1 VGVGTV
7 GSVGT
12 YTYLYIHLLNTSKFY
27 FNKFTSFGL
36 SRFRT
41 SRLICTFVSLLSISI
56 GINIKNMI
64 HKKTRTFIPADLE
77 IKWENLEPLYK
88 DLVNR
93 PINSVEDLEHWL
105 HERSELEA
113 ALEEDFAWRYIR
125 MTCDTNNEG
134 LLQAFQYF
142 ATDIEPQTASYSNEL
157 NKKLVASEYLDKLDN
172 AKYYVYLRGVKKSLE
187 LFRESNIPVQTQIQ
201 VEQQKYQSISG
212 AMSVH
217 IGDKEYTL
225 EQASVF
231 LKDTDRSKRQEVW
244 EKITA
249 RRLQEKDKLDEL
261 FDHLR
266 TLRHQVAVNA
276 GFDNFRDYMF
286 QALGRFDY
294 TPQDCYAFHEAIE
307 TEIVPILREH
317 AHQRKEALGVSELR
331 PWDMDV
337 NTSGKP
343 ALKPFNS
350 GEELIE
356 KTIQCFS
363 NINRYLGERLEIM
376 KDNNLFDV
384 ESRKGKAPG
393 GYNYPLSE
401 TGAPFIFMNSANT
414 FRDLTTMVHEGGHA
428 VHTFLT
434 ADLELNDFK
443 HCPSEVAELASMSME
458 LISMDNWNVFFDNE
472 EDLKRA
478 KRDQLVDV
486 LKTLPWVAVVDQFQH
501 WIYTNPN
508 HTAQQRTEAW
518 VQIYEPF
525 GAGFAD
531 WSGLEVAE
539 ANLWQKQLHIFEIP
553 FYYIEYGMAQLGA
566 IAVWKNYKENPEK
579 ALQQYLDAL
588 KLGYTMTIK
597 EIYETAGIK
606 FDFSAG
612 YVKELAAFVK
622 AEIEKL

>member
-1 VGVGTV
+1 
-7 GSVGT
+7 
-12 YTYLYIHLLNTSKFY
+12 
-27 FNKFTSFGL
+27 
-36 SRFRT
+36 
-41 SRLICTFVSLLSISI
+41 
-56 GINIKNMI
+56 MI
-64 HKKTRTFIPADLE
+64 HKKTRTYIPASLD
-77 IKWENLEPLYK
+77 IKWENLEPFYK
-88 DLVNR
+88 ELLDR
-93 PINSVEDLEHWL
+93 PINSVEELEKWL
-105 HERSELEA
+105 RDKSELEA

-125 MTCDTNNEG
+125 MTCDTASEE
-134 LLQAFQYF
+134 LLQKFQYF
-142 ATDIEPQTASYSNEL
+142 ATEIEPKIAPFSNEL
-157 NKKLVASEYLDKLDN
+157 NKKLVASEYVDQLDSD
-172 AKYYVYLRGVKKSLE
+172 KYFVFLRAVKKALE
-187 LFRESNIPVQTQIQ
+187 LFREENIPVQTEIQ
-201 VEQQKYQSISG
+201 VEQQKYQSTTG

-217 IGDKEYTL
+217 IDDKEFTL

-231 LKDTDRSKRQEVW
+231 LKGTDRAKRQEVW
-244 EKITA
+244 EKITS
-249 RRLQEKDKLDEL
+249 RRLQDKEKLDEL

-266 TLRHQVAVNA
+266 KLRHTVAVNA
-276 GFDNFRDYMF
+276 GFENFRDYMF

-294 TPQDCYAFHEAIE
+294 TPQDCYAFHAAIE
-307 TEIVPILREH
+307 TEIVPILRQQAEK
-317 AHQRKEALGVSELR
+317 RREALDLPALK

-337 NTSGKP
+337 DISGKP
-343 ALKPFNS
+343 ALKPFQN
-350 GEELIE
+350 GEDLIE
-356 KTIQCFS
+356 KSIQCFS

-376 KDNNLFDV
+376 KDNGLFDV

-393 GYNYPLSE
+393 GYNYPLAE

-501 WIYTNPN
+501 WIYTNPD
-508 HTAQQRTEAW
+508 HTDTDRRTAW
-518 VQIYEPF
+518 VEIFEPF
-525 GAGFAD
+525 GANFAD
-531 WSGLEVAE
+531 WSEHPEAL
-539 ANLWQKQLHIFEIP
+539 ANLWQKQLHIFEVP

-579 ALQQYLDAL
+579 GLQQYLDAL
-588 KLGYTMTIK
+588 KLGYSKTIK

-612 YVKELAAFVK
+612 YVKELAEFVK
-622 AEIEKL
+622 AELDKLN

>member
-1 VGVGTV
+1 
-7 GSVGT
+7 
-12 YTYLYIHLLNTSKFY
+12 
-27 FNKFTSFGL
+27 
-36 SRFRT
+36 
-41 SRLICTFVSLLSISI
+41 
-56 GINIKNMI
+56 MI
-64 HKKTRTFIPADLE
+64 HKKTRKYIPATLD
-77 IKWENLEPLYK
+77 IKWETLEPFYK
-88 DLVNR
+88 ELLDR
-93 PINSVEDLEHWL
+93 PINSVQELEKWL
-105 HERSELEA
+105 HDRSELEA
-113 ALEEDFAWRYIR
+113 ALEEDSAWRYIR
-125 MTCDTNNEG
+125 MTCDTTSEE
-134 LLQAFQYF
+134 LLQSFQYF
-142 ATDIEPQTASYSNEL
+142 ATEISPKIAPYDNGL
-157 NKKLVASEYLDKLDN
+157 NKKLVASPYIDQLDSE
-172 AKYYVYLRGVKKSLE
+172 KYFVFLRAIKKSLE
-187 LFRESNIPVQTQIQ
+187 LFREENIPVQTEIQ
-201 VEQQKYQSISG
+201 VEQQKYQSITG

-217 IGDKEYTL
+217 IDDKEYTL

-231 LKDTDRSKRQEVW
+231 LKGTDRAKRQEVW
-244 EKITA
+244 EKITN
-249 RRLQEKDKLDEL
+249 RRLQEKDTLDTL

-266 TLRHQVAVNA
+266 KLRHTVALNT
-276 GFDNFRDYMF
+276 GFENFRDYMF

-307 TEIVPILREH
+307 KEIVPILSEQAEKR
-317 AHQRKEALGVSELR
+317 QKALNLPALK

-337 NTSGKP
+337 DVSGKP
-343 ALKPFNS
+343 ALKPFQN
-350 GEELIE
+350 GNDLIE
-356 KTIQCFS
+356 KSIQCFS

-478 KRDQLVDV
+478 KRDQLFDV

-501 WIYTNPN
+501 WIYTNPD
-508 HTAQQRTEAW
+508 HTDADRRAAW
-518 VQIYEPF
+518 MEIYEPF
-525 GAGFAD
+525 GAGFVD
-531 WSGLEVAE
+531 WSEHPDAE
-539 ANLWQKQLHIFEIP
+539 ANLWQKQLHIFEVP

-579 ALQQYLDAL
+579 GLQQYMDAL
-588 KLGYTMTIK
+588 KLGYTKTIK

-612 YVKELAAFVK
+612 YVKELAEFVK
-622 AEIEKL
+622 GEMDKIG

>member
-1 VGVGTV
+1 
-7 GSVGT
+7 
-12 YTYLYIHLLNTSKFY
+12 
-27 FNKFTSFGL
+27 
-36 SRFRT
+36 
-41 SRLICTFVSLLSISI
+41 
-56 GINIKNMI
+56 MI
-64 HKKTRTFIPADLE
+64 HKKTRTYIPADLE
-77 IKWENLEPLYK
+77 IKWETLEPLYK
-88 DLVNR
+88 ELRDR
-93 PINSVEDLEHWL
+93 SIQSVKELEQWL
-105 HERSELEA
+105 HDRSELEA

-125 MTCDTNNEG
+125 MTCDTNSEEK
-134 LLQAFQYF
+134 LQNFQYF
-142 ATDIEPQTASYSNEL
+142 ATEIEPKTAPYSNDL
-157 NKKLVASEYLDKLDN
+157 NKKLVNSEYSSQLDWE
-172 AKYYVYLRGVKKSLE
+172 KYFIYLRGIKKSLE
-187 LFRESNIPVQTQIQ
+187 LFREENIPIQTEIQI
-201 VEQQKYQSISG
+201 EQQKYQSITGS
-212 AMSVH
+212 MSVH
-217 IGDKEYTL
+217 IGDKEFTL
-225 EQASVF
+225 EQAAVI
-231 LKDTDRSKRQEVW
+231 LKDTDRSKRQEAW

-249 RRLQEKDKLDEL
+249 RRLQDKDKLNEL

-266 TLRHQVAVNA
+266 KLRHKVGLNA
-276 GFDNFRDYMF
+276 GFENFRDYMF

-307 TEIVPILREH
+307 KEIVPILRQQAEK
-317 AHQRKEALGVSELR
+317 RKAALNLAALK

-337 NTSGKP
+337 DISGKP
-343 ALKPFNS
+343 ALKPFQS
-350 GEELIE
+350 GNELIE
-356 KTIQCFS
+356 KSIQCFS

-401 TGAPFIFMNSANT
+401 TGAPFIFMNSANG

-478 KRDQLVDV
+478 KRDQLIDV

-501 WIYTNPN
+501 WIYTNPD
-508 HTAQQRTEAW
+508 HTDAERTEAW
-518 VQIYEPF
+518 KQIYEPF
-525 GAGFAD
+525 GAGFVD
-531 WSGLEVAE
+531 WSGLEEAE
-539 ANLWQKQLHIFEIP
+539 ENLWQKQLHIFEIP

-566 IAVWKNYKENPEK
+566 IAVWKNYKENPEH
-579 ALQQYLDAL
+579 ALQQYLNAL
-588 KLGYTMTIK
+588 KLGYTKTIK
-597 EIYETAGIK
+597 EIYKTAGIK